1 MFPASIHAGLSSRV
15 VVLVAIFILCAGISA
30 AAQDSPEPDHSA
42 ELASVDI
49 YDSALADELSS
60 EQADYGRLAGQA
72 YSSGDFERAAAFY
85 ILALKQGSG
94 DNTTQYNLACCY
106 GLLGKAELAA
116 RYLQLSV
123 DNGFSDVHG
132 LQNDPDFTLVRDDPQ
147 FSWEVAGMVEQIEKR
162 QAAAGQRIFIPAHTW
177 QPAWVTYP
185 DDYDPRQSYRLLV
198 ALHGFGSNAESFMG
212 IRERFADADFIM
224 VCPQAPYAFP
234 LGDAVGY
241 SWAGWTMNGGLPPE
255 SFADTQA
262 YLDELIGTMQRT
274 HNISSVYLFGFSQG
288 AMTSVYEA
296 LSNPLQVDGAII
308 FGGSLWDFLIGDW
321 LLRDHP
327 GKQRWF
333 IVHGSKDTQVDF
345 AGGQALRDALIEA
358 GHDVTWQ
365 EFDGGHSV
373 PEDMVKLA
381 EQWMKELDG
390 AGDE

>member
-262 YLDELIGTMQRT
+262 YLDELIGTMQDLADVGVDILTLGQYLQPSKT
-274 HNISSVYLFGFSQG
+274 HLPVARFYKPEAFVELKKIGLDMGFRWVESGPLVRSSYRAEQQVR
-288 AMTSVYEA
+288 A
-296 LSNPLQVDGAII
+296 LSPKYRHA
-308 FGGSLWDFLIGDW
+308 
-321 LLRDHP
+321 R
-327 GKQRWF
+327 
-333 IVHGSKDTQVDF
+333 
-345 AGGQALRDALIEA
+345 
-358 GHDVTWQ
+358 
-365 EFDGGHSV
+365 
-373 PEDMVKLA
+373 
-381 EQWMKELDG
+381 
-390 AGDE
+390 